1 MPNKDVLRT
10 KVGGYAM
17 LAIDQRGS
25 LINLMQKS
33 KISPPNKN
41 QIIDFKFEVLKS
53 LGTLASAVLI
63 DIDYGIP
70 ALKRV
75 GNLESKIILAV
86 DLFEHAPDGS
96 LESSEIDSRNLDSF
110 IQESGAEALKFLL
123 LWKIGESNEA
133 KLKLVDRFMN
143 LCEKHNLISVL
154 ESVVKPNPSTGWKS
168 EIEKLDSM
176 FESADEISKFQ
187 PDIYKCEVPGW
198 GKFTKEKLIASSE
211 EISRLIKGDWVVL
224 SNGTA
229 KADFFDSVETTFSAG
244 ASGFLAGRAIWAE
257 ALESSDSVDFLNDN
271 SLQFFKKLT
280 KIVEKKQQ

>member
-1 MPNKDVLRT
+1 
-10 KVGGYAM
+10 
-17 LAIDQRGS
+17 
-25 LINLMQKS
+25 
-33 KISPPNKN
+33 
-41 QIIDFKFEVLKS
+41 
-53 LGTLASAVLI
+53 
-63 DIDYGIP
+63 
-70 ALKRV
+70 
-75 GNLESKIILAV
+75 
-86 DLFEHAPDGS
+86 
-96 LESSEIDSRNLDSF
+96 
-110 IQESGAEALKFLL
+110 
-123 LWKIGESNEA
+123 
-133 KLKLVDRFMN
+133 MN